1 LGRLAAYI
9 AVDLKAAIQSNGVQA
24 SVHLES
30 LGEWHRTLPPPMQLS
45 RLSIADPY
53 DLDWHSKRSL
63 LQLHIIFLGLFIE
76 PYRDGLVDLARSR
89 LGDATLNPEDFEA
102 LHHLEEQCILAARQS
117 ARVTS
122 LLQINDLIR
131 SHCWVAMYVCSKR
144 SIQQLTQGHGC
155 SYTSFTGCATLIF
168 AASQKLLQLFGE
180 EAGQDLSYAA
190 LHLSALSYCSFD
202 NTMAKKLHSQL
213 LIMFND
219 IREVIMS
226 PVYRAMLGRGIT
238 IEGRAVG
245 SFSHYNTAEGAE
257 EMSRAILE
265 ISRNSMALLQDPGVF
280 REQ

>member
-9 AVDLKAAIQSNGVQA
+9 AFDLKAAIQSNGVQA

-30 LGEWHRTLPPPMQLS
+30 LSEWHRTLPPPMQLS

-144 SIQQLTQGHGC
+144 PIQKLTQDIIVVTLASLAVRLLFSLLRRNYS
-155 SYTSFTGCATLIF
+155 SYLG
-168 AASQKLLQLFGE
+168 
-180 EAGQDLSYAA
+180 
-190 LHLSALSYCSFD
+190 
-202 NTMAKKLHSQL
+202 KKLVKTYPTQHC
-213 LIMFND
+213 I
-219 IREVIMS
+219 
-226 PVYRAMLGRGIT
+226 
-238 IEGRAVG
+238 
-245 SFSHYNTAEGAE
+245 
-257 EMSRAILE
+257 
-265 ISRNSMALLQDPGVF
+265 
-280 REQ
+280 